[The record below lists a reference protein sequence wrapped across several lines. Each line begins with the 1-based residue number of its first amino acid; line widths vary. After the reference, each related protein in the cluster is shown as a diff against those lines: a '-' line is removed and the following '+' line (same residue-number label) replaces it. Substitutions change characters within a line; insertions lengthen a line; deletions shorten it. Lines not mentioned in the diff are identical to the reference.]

1 MREVKDVKEI
11 KDVVSEDD
19 MILISQLKAAE
30 RELFE
35 AREKMNSVVE
45 EELIDYYIY
54 ELKALEMKYGF
65 LLKKVKNIC

>member
-1 MREVKDVKEI
+1 MRDVKTEKEVI
-11 KDVVSEDD
+11 RDD
-19 MILISQLKAAE
+19 DIVLISQLKAAE

-35 AREKMNSVVE
+35 AREKMNSVIE

-65 LLKKVKNIC
+65 LLKKVKGIC